1 VTVTVMTP
9 KEHAAMPAPTC
20 DRCRLL
26 ETETWRLSQ
35 RQLELERRLQHLA
48 VALDRLAAL
57 VQAMRRE
64 RRAS

>member
-1 VTVTVMTP
+1 
-9 KEHAAMPAPTC
+9 MPAPTC

-35 RQLELERRLQHLA
+35 RQLELERRLTHLA
-48 VALDRLAAL
+48 QALDRLTHV
-57 VQAMRRE
+57 VQALRRD